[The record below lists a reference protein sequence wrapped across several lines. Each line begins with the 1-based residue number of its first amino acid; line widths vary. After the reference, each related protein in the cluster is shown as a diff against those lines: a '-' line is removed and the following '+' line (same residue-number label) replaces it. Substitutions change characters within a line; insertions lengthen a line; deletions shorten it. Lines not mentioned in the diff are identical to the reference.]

1 LNNMLSDFVEKAK
14 GFLMQP
20 TETFQKYKG
29 EELGPALTYYVILV
43 IIFALLTGILAL
55 AGISGMFGGLG
66 GLAAGFVGVIVMIIV
81 LIILM
86 LIAAFIDAI
95 FYHLGAKVVGG
106 QKPYNETLKALLY
119 ASTPGLLLGW
129 IPIIQIIGYIWSL
142 VLLIIGIREMQEIS
156 TGRAIAAI
164 IVGIII
170 VVIIAVII
178 GLIVGVAIF
187 SLLAGSGMY

>member
-1 LNNMLSDFVEKAK
+1 MSSDFVEKAK

-29 EELGPALTYYVILV
+29 EDLGPALMYYVILV

-55 AGISGMFGGLG
+55 VGISGMYGGLG
-66 GLAAGFVGVIVMIIV
+66 VLGVGIIGIITMIIGLV
-81 LIILM
+81 IFMVIF
-86 LIAAFIDAI
+86 AFIDAI

-129 IPIIQIIGYIWSL
+129 IPIVQFIAAIWSL
-142 VLLIIGIREMQEIS
+142 VLLVIGIREMQEIS
-156 TGRAIAAI
+156 TGRAVAAI

-170 VVIIAVII
+170 VVIIAAII
-178 GLIVGVAIF
+178 GLVVGVAIF
-187 SLLAGSGMY
+187 SLVSGSGMY